1 MAENSTSN
9 FNACLTES
17 DVVVTL
23 AKQLNPL
30 ISDGNESK
38 QSDAKS
44 RRAQFKASKATTVIM
59 EAEEEEKEEIP
70 VPKGI

>member
-1 MAENSTSN
+1 MNRNSTSN
-9 FNACLTES
+9 FIACLIES
-17 DVVVTL
+17 DVVVPL

-59 EAEEEEKEEIP
+59 EAEEEEKDEG
-70 VPKGI
+70 PKGI

>member
-1 MAENSTSN
+1 MAVNSISN
-9 FNACLTES
+9 FIASLTES
-17 DVVVTL
+17 NVVVLL

-59 EAEEEEKEEIP
+59 EAEEEEKDEG
-70 VPKGI
+70 PKGI

>member
-1 MAENSTSN
+1 MAVNSISN
-9 FNACLTES
+9 FIACLTES
-17 DVVVTL
+17 DVVVLL

-44 RRAQFKASKATTVIM
+44 RREKFKATKATTVIF
-59 EAEEEEKEEIP
+59 EAEEEEKDDG
-70 VPKGI
+70 PKGI

>member
-1 MAENSTSN
+1 MTRNSTSN
-9 FNACLTES
+9 FIACLLES
-17 DVVVTL
+17 DVVVSL

-59 EAEEEEKEEIP
+59 EAEEEEKDEG
-70 VPKGI
+70 PKGI